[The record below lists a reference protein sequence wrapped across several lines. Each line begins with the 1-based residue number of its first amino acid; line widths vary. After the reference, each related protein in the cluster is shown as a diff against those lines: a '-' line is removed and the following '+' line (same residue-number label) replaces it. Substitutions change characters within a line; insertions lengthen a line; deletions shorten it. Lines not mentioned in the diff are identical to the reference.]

1 VIIDLEVAVAAACH
15 RLRDQRLH
23 FLRDDADIS
32 FTASEIAETVIAEA
46 VVEIAEKDDV
56 MLQRKIGTPATAA
69 ATPTTSAAMETSAS
83 AASPASKAAAAR
95 RATAPS
101 TKACLT
107 AR

>member
-1 VIIDLEVAVAAACH
+1 MIIDLEVAVAAACH
-15 RLRDQRLH
+15 RLRHQRLH

-32 FTASEIAETVIAEA
+32 FAASEIAETVIAEA
-46 VVEIAEKDDV
+46 VVEIAEKDDI
-56 MLQRKIGTPATAA
+56 MLQRKIGTPASAA
-69 ATPTTSAAMETSAS
+69 ATPTTSAATETSA

-95 RATAPS
+95 TATAPS

>member
-1 VIIDLEVAVAAACH
+1 MEVAVAAACH
-15 RLRDQRLH
+15 RLRHQRLH

-46 VVEIAEKDDV
+46 VVEMAEKDDV
-56 MLQRKIGTPATAA
+56 MLQRKIGTPATPAAA

>member
-1 VIIDLEVAVAAACH
+1 MIIDLEVAVAAACH
-15 RLRDQRLH
+15 RLRHQRLD

-56 MLQRKIGTPATAA
+56 MLQRKIGTPATPAA

-83 AASPASKAAAAR
+83 AASPASKAAGRAA
-95 RATAPS
+95 TSS
-101 TKACLT
+101 TEARLT